1 MFENK
6 TFESILQNML
16 SRVDNSIDKREGS
29 PIYLALAPV
38 AVELQQ
44 IFIDLD
50 SWLTETFADT
60 ASRQYLI
67 KRAAERGLV
76 PKPATKT
83 ISRATFNMDVPIGS
97 RFSLDNLTFIVTE
110 KIDNY
115 NYKLQCESIGAQGN
129 ILGILLPIDYV
140 AGLAVSELVEVL
152 IPGEDEEETEVFR
165 QRYINDLVAQA
176 YGGNQADYK
185 QKTKELAGVGGVKVY
200 PVWNGG
206 GTVKLVILDSTY
218 SKPSTELVSAVQT
231 AIDPVTNSGE
241 GLGIAP
247 IGHIVTVE
255 AVSELIV
262 NISFTLAYVS
272 GYVWADVESYVQ
284 EAINNYFLELKRT
297 WEDESSLVVRIA
309 QIESAILQVTGVLDI
324 TGTTINAGVT
334 NLILTDVQ
342 IPVLGTV
349 TNI

>member
-1 MFENK
+1 MK
-6 TFESILQNML
+6 TYEEILQEML
-16 SRVDNSIDKREGS
+16 DTVDNSVYKAEGS
-29 PIYLALAPV
+29 LIYNALAP
-38 AVELQQ
+38 AAAELAQMY
-44 IFIDLD
+44 IELD
-50 SWLTETFADT
+50 NITSRTFADT
-60 ASRQYLI
+60 AIGDNLSR
-67 KRAAERGLV
+67 RAAERGINRNTATAAIRKGVFNV
-76 PKPATKT
+76 PV
-83 ISRATFNMDVPIGS
+83 NVGN
-97 RFSLDNLTFIVTE
+97 RFSIETLTYIVTE
-110 KIDNY
+110 ILIN
-115 NYKLQCESIGAQGN
+115 NEAKLQCEQVGTIGNTYSGSMQ
-129 ILGILLPIDYV
+129 PITYV
-140 AGLAVSELVEVL
+140 EGLTTATLTDIL
-152 IPGEDEEETEVFR
+152 IPGEDEEDDESLR
-165 QRYINDLVAQA
+165 DRYFDDLESAPFA
-176 YGGNQADYK
+176 GNQADYK
-185 QKTKELAGVGGVKVY
+185 EKTKELPGVGGVKVY

-218 SKPSTELVSAVQT
+218 SKPSTELVNTVQT

-247 IGHIVTVE
+247 IGHTVTIE

-272 GYVWADVESYVQ
+272 GYVWADVESYVR

>member
-50 SWLTETFADT
+50 SWLAETFADT

-83 ISRATFNMDVPIGS
+83 ISRAIFNMDVPIGS
-97 RFSLDNLTFIVTE
+97 RFSLDNLAFIVTE

-115 NYKLQCESIGAQGN
+115 NYKLQCETIGSQGN

-218 SKPSTELVSAVQT
+218 SKPSSELVNTVQT

-247 IGHIVTVE
+247 IGHTVTIE

-262 NISFTLAYVS
+262 NVSFTLAYVS

-309 QIESAILQVTGVLDI
+309 QIESAILKVTGVLDI

-342 IPVLGTV
+342 IPVLGAV